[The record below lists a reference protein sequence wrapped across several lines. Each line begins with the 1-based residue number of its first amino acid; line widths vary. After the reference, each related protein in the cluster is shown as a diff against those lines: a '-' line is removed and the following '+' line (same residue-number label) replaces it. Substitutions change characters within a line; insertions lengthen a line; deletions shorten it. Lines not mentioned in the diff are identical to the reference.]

1 MVWIHGNGF
10 ISGAASL
17 YHAQRLASSG
27 DVIVVSPNYRLGI
40 FGFLA
45 HPALDH
51 GLARN
56 LSGNF
61 GLEDQQAAL
70 QWVKRNA
77 AAFGGDPSKVTV
89 FGESAGGTSV
99 CAHLVAPGSAGLFQ
113 RAILQSAQCTGQKWS
128 PGPPTWFPGHR
139 CGVLACQT
147 RG

>member
-1 MVWIHGNGF
+1 MRARYGTAGSPRRIGSSTTAVRPFSPAW
-10 ISGAASL
+10 SAADRGSVLDLGGGLRRRSRRHDKQSL
-17 YHAQRLASSG
+17 YAAQRLAKSG
-27 DVIVVSPNYRLGI
+27 QVIVVSPNYRLGI

-51 GLARN
+51 GQARQ

-77 AAFGGDPSKVTV
+77 AAFGGDPGNVTI

-99 CAHLVAPGSAGLFQ
+99 
-113 RAILQSAQCTGQKWS
+113 
-128 PGPPTWFPGHR
+128 
-139 CGVLACQT
+139 
-147 RG
+147 